1 MSKRGDWKSRK
12 PEFDFLELPEH
23 PLRMVFKAI
32 VRPAEEGGFWG
43 EVPALP
49 GCVSQGETQEELL
62 EHLKEAAIG
71 WLEASQDEGE
81 LSAGSE
87 VLEFAL

>member
-1 MSKRGDWKSRK
+1 LSRSADAKSNK

-23 PLRMVFKAI
+23 SLRMVFKAI
-32 VRPAEEGGFWG
+32 VRPAEEGGFWA

-62 EHLKEAAIG
+62 ENLKEAATG

>member
-1 MSKRGDWKSRK
+1 V
-12 PEFDFLELPEH
+12 FDFCELPEH
-23 PLRMVFKAI
+23 PLGLVFKAI
-32 VRPAEEGGFWG
+32 VRPAEEGGFCG

-71 WLEASQDEGE
+71 WLEVFFDSDAKNFFAYKAASRVNH
-81 LSAGSE
+81 AG
-87 VLEFAL
+87 VTVAP